1 MGSGRILYLGV
12 FTGFAGG
19 IERYAFQTAGLLRA
33 EGWKIDWC
41 GTKSERGEDRFR
53 SGFDAVMTP
62 DELLRSE
69 QDYDLAVLHKV
80 PTLELLKKLRARFGE
95 RLVFLAH
102 DHDLYCPRS
111 YYYTPFG
118 RINCHRPYS
127 PLRCSLC
134 ARLTSPR
141 KWKNLKRNPGG
152 LLRELA
158 GHHAVVISS
167 FMRDNLIRN
176 GFSPDRIHLFPPVI
190 PTAEVP
196 REPGKADELEIVFL
210 GQLIRGKG
218 ADLLLDALRRLTIPW
233 HAVIAGE
240 GNDRPMLE
248 NLAAEYGI
256 AGKVKFTGWPDNPE
270 ECFKTCDAAVFPSR
284 WQEPFGLS
292 GAEALAHGIPVVA
305 FDVGGVREWL
315 ADSVSG
321 FIVPEKD
328 TAAMAEKLELLYHDR
343 SLAERLGKA
352 GREAVKARF
361 SPEQF
366 TAAMRRLLNSI
377 NT

>member
-1 MGSGRILYLGV
+1 MNSGRILYMGV

-19 IERYAFQTAGLLRA
+19 IERYAFQTAGLLRSA
-33 EGWKIDWC
+33 GWKVDWC
-41 GTKSERGEDRFR
+41 GTRSERGEDRFR
-53 SGFDAVMTP
+53 SGFDTVLTP
-62 DELLRSE
+62 DELLGGG

-80 PTLELLKKLRARFGE
+80 PALEQLKKLRARFGE

-118 RINCHRPYS
+118 RINCHRAYA

-134 ARLTSPR
+134 ARITSPR
-141 KWKNLKRNPGG
+141 KWKNLKRNPGQI
-152 LLRELA
+152 LRELA
-158 GHHAVVISS
+158 GHHAVVISA

-176 GFSPDRIHLFPPVI
+176 GFSPDRIYLIPPVI
-190 PTAEVP
+190 RTAEMN
-196 REPGKADELEIVFL
+196 REPGKKDELEIVFL

-218 ADLLLDALRRLTIPW
+218 ADLLLDALRQMTVPW

-256 AGKVKFTGWPDNPE
+256 AGKVHFTGWLDTPE

-292 GAEALAHGIPVVA
+292 GAEALAHGVPVVA

-315 ADSVSG
+315 TDSVSG

-328 TAAMAEKLELLYHDR
+328 TAAMAGKLDLLYR
-343 SLAERLGKA
+343 NKSLAGRLGKA
-352 GREAVKARF
+352 ALESVRDRF
-361 SPEQF
+361 SPEKYI
-366 TAAMRRLLNSI
+366 AAMKQLLSSVSR
-377 NT
+377 